1 MTFRRRDGALLAGM
15 AFALA
20 FAVSARGRAFA
31 ADKPANAEATQAV
44 RQQLVG
50 EWKLNAELS
59 EDPREKMRQARGDG
73 GGSPGGGGGGGGWGG
88 GGRGGGGWG
97 GGGHGGGGGWGG
109 GGHGGRGSGG
119 GGGQGTSPS
128 QTSLRSM
135 LFTASQITVANLD
148 PEVTILDPQGEVR
161 HLHAD
166 DKAYKDESGT
176 EVKAKWDGGHLVVET
191 KTDRG
196 SSKETWTVG
205 SDPRR
210 LTVQVQIKRSFGGE
224 VSVKRVFD
232 PATPDAPAR

>member
-1 MTFRRRDGALLAGM
+1 MTRRRLTVALLSGIAC
-15 AFALA
+15 AA
-20 FAVSARGRAFA
+20 AFA
-31 ADKPANAEATQAV
+31 ASPRSRAIAGDKAANDEAAAAL

-50 EWKLNAELS
+50 DWKLNAELS

-73 GGSPGGGGGGGGWGG
+73 GGAPGGGGGWGRGGGGGYGG

-97 GGGHGGGGGWGG
+97 GGGHGGGRGGYG
-109 GGHGGRGSGG
+109 GSGG
-119 GGGQGTSPS
+119 QGASSSGQSS
-128 QTSLRSM
+128 VRSM
-135 LFTASQITVANLD
+135 LFTASQLTVANLE

-161 HLHAD
+161 KLHAD
-166 DKAYKDESGT
+166 DKSYKDESGT

-196 SSKETWTVG
+196 STKETWTVG

-210 LTVQVQIKRSFGGE
+210 LTVQVQIRRSSGGE

-232 PATPDAPAR
+232 PVPASSDAPAR